1 MDRRTFET
9 LVRAHQAQLY
19 RYARYL
25 GAAPAYC
32 EDLVQDTFLA
42 AFRSESVAL
51 ASDSTSQGAYL
62 RGILRNTF
70 LAGCR
75 KMRNLPV
82 IINTEYLD
90 GAESVWQS
98 EFLRGGDG
106 FDYVEALRQCLKV
119 LDEKGRRFLDLFYGR
134 GHSRQEVASEMHL
147 TPDGVKTAGRRIR
160 ARLGECVRRR
170 LGMGGAA
177 GA

>member
-9 LVRAHQAQLY
+9 LIRAHQAQLY

-42 AFRSESVAL
+42 ALRSESVAL
-51 ASDSTSQGAYL
+51 AADSSAQGAYL

-75 KMRNLPV
+75 RMRNLPV
-82 IINTEYLD
+82 VVNSDYVE
-90 GAESVWQS
+90 GAESRWQG

-106 FDYVEALRQCLKV
+106 FDYVEALRECLKA
-119 LDEKGRRFLDLFYGR
+119 LDDKARRFLDLFYGR
-134 GHSRQEVASEMHL
+134 GHSRQEVASAMHL

-170 LGMGGAA
+170 LGLEGAE
-177 GA
+177 GV

>member
-25 GAAPAYC
+25 GAAPGYC
-32 EDLVQDTFLA
+32 EDLVQETFLA
-42 AFRSESVAL
+42 ALKSESVAL
-51 ASDSTSQGAYL
+51 AADSTSQGAYL

-75 KMRNLPV
+75 KMKNLPIV
-82 IINTEYLD
+82 VNSDYLE
-90 GAESVWQS
+90 GAEAAWQAQ
-98 EFLRGGDG
+98 FLRDGDG

-119 LDEKGRRFLDLFYGR
+119 LDEKGRRFLDLFYGQ
-134 GHSRQEVASEMHL
+134 GGSRQEVASEMHL
-147 TPDGVKTAGRRIR
+147 TPDGVKTACRRLR

-170 LGMGGAA
+170 LGLREAEGA
-177 GA
+177 

>member
-42 AFRSESVAL
+42 ALKSASVAL
-51 ASDSTSQGAYL
+51 AADSTSQGAYL

-75 KMRNLPV
+75 RMKNLHV
-82 IINTEYLD
+82 VVNSDYLE
-90 GAESVWQS
+90 GAEAAWQS

-119 LDEKGRRFLDLFYGR
+119 LDDKARRFLDLFYERGR
-134 GHSRQEVASEMHL
+134 SRQEVATAMHL
-147 TPDGVKTAGRRIR
+147 TTDGVKTAGRRLR

-170 LGMGGAA
+170 LGMGGAE